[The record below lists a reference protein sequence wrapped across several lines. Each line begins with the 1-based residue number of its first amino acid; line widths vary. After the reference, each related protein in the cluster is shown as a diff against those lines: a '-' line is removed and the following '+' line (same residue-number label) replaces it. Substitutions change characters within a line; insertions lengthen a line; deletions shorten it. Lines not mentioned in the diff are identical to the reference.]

1 MTSNSSIAK
10 SQHFDLIMS
19 NYDKYGKKLS
29 ARKFWT
35 DYIIPLEPSI
45 KYLAWKRFVD
55 KLNVEVTHR
64 VENILEKYIDNK
76 VTEAQM
82 EKNSI
87 RNIMAI
93 TDATIQD
100 IIDRPEILAT
110 IPVKER
116 MKWLFSAMKAKDSRM
131 VALTKVQSEKR
142 KTTMYEDMM
151 QAAQYGEVDES
162 DFDEEPETDQ
172 IRQLP
177 EKVFNQEEL

>member
-10 SQHFDLIMS
+10 SEHFDLIMS

-35 DYIIPLEPSI
+35 DYIIPVAPQI

-55 KLNVEVTHR
+55 KINVEVTHR

-76 VTEAQM
+76 VSEAKM
-82 EKNSI
+82 EQSSI
-87 RNIMAI
+87 RNVMAI
-93 TDATIQD
+93 ADASIQD
-100 IIDRPEILAT
+100 IIARPELLAT
-110 IPVKER
+110 VPIAER

-142 KTTMYEDMM
+142 KTTMYEDMI
-151 QAAQYGEVDES
+151 QAAQYGSVEES
-162 DFDEEPETDQ
+162 DFDEEPEEPEQ
-172 IRQLP
+172 IKAP
-177 EKVFNQEEL
+177 VTFNPDEL